1 MLPCLRHGP
10 TRTCAPSL
18 CLSMAPSGFAQPTVL
33 PQASVAPV
41 PPQPSHN
48 PVPHWGVVA
57 AASLHPTKHTVLFRY
72 NGSPSVPRAPPPSA
86 LSTSIVAIASSRESR
101 HGYSLHQSFRGFPSW
116 LDSGVPPDF
125 PCSRLLPGS
134 SHHLHHLGFVSC
146 PLTWIPILHQSLLL
160 PLSVR
165 GHTSLGG
172 GILSRFYYIWTLFA
186 VFPP

>member
-116 LDSGVPPDF
+116 LDFRQLSPHLDSHPP
-125 PCSRLLPGS
+125 PKPPPS
-134 SHHLHHLGFVSC
+134 SVGERSHLFG
-146 PLTWIPILHQSLLL
+146 
-160 PLSVR
+160 R
-165 GHTSLGG
+165 GHTVT
-172 GILSRFYYIWTLFA
+172 ILLYLDF
-186 VFPP
+186 VCCFPALVCHHSY